1 MSRIPNAMTC
11 PRLRELVLV
20 FLVITLA
27 ARSNGAARADKVIV
41 VVADRILLSDLDNK
55 SFPTISKML
64 HHGAVGLISPNC
76 VGSKSRKSVL
86 LTAGAGSSCR
96 GGDYVREVYD
106 SREFA
111 QNDQMAEKAYRMRIG
126 LRARADSALF
136 LGIARAK
143 REAEGYGPVTIGLL
157 GESLRRA
164 GKKTGVVGNSD
175 TLPNFI
181 DRSAAVIAADNNGI
195 IDIGRLS
202 IDALHSGINGPTRF
216 FSDVALLADT
226 AIACLARA
234 DFVVVD
240 FGDTS
245 RLEEYKLDLS
255 EEAYSQH
262 KAYVLKSLDS
272 FLGRILVATQARET
286 VVVLTSFSPPVN
298 GYWDRLT
305 PIVIYPS
312 AQSGLLTS
320 ATTRT
325 DGVIAASDFAPTMLR
340 LLNVCPL
347 VPIAGREA
355 RVVTRDRKL
364 SRLNDIDMRVATS
377 RKLLVPTMWSMAGI
391 AGLALTGSAVT
402 VAFSLR
408 PKRSVL
414 FMLRVGLLICASV
427 CLAILLAV
435 LAPAGLVSY
444 MASWVG
450 GAVVL
455 IGLLSVVESARRNRA
470 DKAGI
475 QAVSVVTLYWL
486 TVAAIIIDG
495 AAGGELCRFALPS
508 FSYISGLRYYGIGNE
523 YAAAL
528 IFMGGLAVLYSSKM
542 LRGRLV
548 PLIGFL
554 IVTVMGMGTMGA
566 NYGGM
571 FTGVVTFVLIWVV
584 VRRGVFNV
592 KHVVGAFSMG
602 VVLVSLFALIDLK
615 IAGESVS
622 HAGRIAQTAYTLGGT
637 GVTEIALRKILYN
650 IQLTFGANA
659 LKLYVAFTPLLVLWF
674 WRIQPKVRD
683 MFKEDPIMLP
693 GLKALWV
700 GAAAA
705 FLANDSGVVMVCV
718 MMAMTTIILL
728 YSLLG
733 QLQSSSGK
741 S

>member
-1 MSRIPNAMTC
+1 MAY
-11 PRLRELVLV
+11 PRLRELTLI
-20 FLVITLA
+20 FLVLTLA
-27 ARSNGAARADKVIV
+27 ASSSGAARADKLIV
-41 VVADRILLSDLDNK
+41 VVADRISLSDLDNK

-64 HHGAVGLISPNC
+64 RHGAVGLISPNC
-76 VGSKSRKSVL
+76 VGSKSQMSVL

-96 GGDYVREVYD
+96 GDDYVREVYD
-106 SREFA
+106 SREFVK
-111 QNDQMAEKAYRMRIG
+111 NDQMAENAHRTRIG
-126 LRARADSALF
+126 LRVGADSALF
-136 LGIARAK
+136 LGIAQAK
-143 REAEGYGPVTIGLL
+143 REAVGYGPVTIGLL
-157 GESLRRA
+157 GESLRRT

-175 TLPNFI
+175 TLPNSI
-181 DRSAAVIAADNNGI
+181 DRSAAVIAADNNGM

-202 IDALHSGINGPTRF
+202 IDTLHNGINGSTRF

-226 AIACLARA
+226 TIACLARA

-255 EEAYSQH
+255 EKAYSQH

-272 FLGRILVATQARET
+272 FLGRILVETRAQET
-286 VVVLTSFSPPVN
+286 VVVLVSFSPPVN

-325 DGVIAASDFAPTMLR
+325 DGAIAASDFAPTMLR
-340 LLNVCPL
+340 LLNVRPL

-355 RVVTRDRKL
+355 RTVTKDQKL
-364 SRLNDIDMRVATS
+364 SRLNDIDTRVATN
-377 RKLLVPTMWSMAGI
+377 RKILVPTMWSMAGI

-414 FMLRVGLLICASV
+414 LMLRIGLLICASA
-427 CLAILLAV
+427 CLAMLLAV
-435 LAPAGLVSY
+435 FAPAGPVSY
-444 MASWVG
+444 MASWAG
-450 GAVVL
+450 GTVVL
-455 IGLLSVVESARRNRA
+455 IGLSSAVESVRRNRA
-470 DKAGI
+470 DKAGV

-486 TVAAIIIDG
+486 TIAAIIIDG
-495 AAGGELCRFALPS
+495 ATGGQLCRFALPS
-508 FSYISGLRYYGIGNE
+508 SSYISGLRYYGVGNE

-528 IFMGGLAVLYSSKM
+528 IFMSGLAVLYSAKT
-542 LRGRLV
+542 RGKLV

-554 IVTVMGMGTMGA
+554 IVIVMGMGTMGA

-584 VRRGVFNV
+584 VRRGVFDV
-592 KHVVGAFSMG
+592 KHLIGAFSIG

-637 GVTEIALRKILYN
+637 GVTEIALRKMLYN
-650 IQLTFGANA
+650 IRLTFGTDA

-728 YSLLG
+728 YSLLDR
-733 QLQSSSGK
+733 LQSSSVK